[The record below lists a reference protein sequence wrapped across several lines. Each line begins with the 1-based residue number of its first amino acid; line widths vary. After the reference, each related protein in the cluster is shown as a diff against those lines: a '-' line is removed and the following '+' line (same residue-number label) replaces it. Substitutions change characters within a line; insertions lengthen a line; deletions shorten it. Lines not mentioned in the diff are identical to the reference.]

1 MNKLELLDR
10 PEVSRVLF
18 HLRRD
23 LPGSVTPPG
32 ARLVRV
38 QVQEGVSV
46 GGRLYYADP
55 EAPAILY
62 FHGNGEIASDYDG
75 IAPLYLQAGA
85 NLLVMDYRGYG
96 LSDGRPTASLLLAD
110 AVTVYEKTASV
121 LRQHGVLGEHELSR
135 ERLFVMG
142 RSLGSAAAIE
152 IALHAGDEI
161 AGLILESGFAHTLP
175 LLATLGLRISGA
187 SEERDGLGHLD
198 KIAQIS
204 APTLII
210 HGERD
215 YLIPLENGRALYEH
229 SGAAD
234 KRLVTIPRAG
244 HNDLLFVGQ
253 RAYFEAIQAFVK

>member
-1 MNKLELLDR
+1 
-10 PEVSRVLF
+10 
-18 HLRRD
+18 
-23 LPGSVTPPG
+23 
-32 ARLVRV
+32 
-38 QVQEGVSV
+38 VQEGISV
-46 GGRLYYADP
+46 GGRLYYDDP
-55 EAPAILY
+55 NAPAILY

-96 LSDGRPTASLLLAD
+96 LSDGQPTASLLLAD
-110 AVTVYEKTASV
+110 AVVLYEKTAAV
-121 LRQHGVLGEHELSR
+121 LHQHELSR

-175 LLATLGLRISGA
+175 LLATLGLRVSGA

-198 KIAQIS
+198 KIAQVR
-204 APTLII
+204 APMLII

-215 YLIPLENGRALYEH
+215 YLIPVENGRALYEH
-229 SGAAD
+229 SGAVD

-253 RAYFEAIQAFVK
+253 RAYFEAIREFVK